1 MCLYVF
7 FLYGQMSIDQNNYL
21 SKKATKDNASLF
33 KGNMVICLVS
43 VIILMLIERYVNR
56 TDTKEE
62 KEGRISDKEKKSFFK
77 KEEMFQRAST
87 MRSMTIKLKTMRTT
101 DLEIGDSVA

>member
-1 MCLYVF
+1 
-7 FLYGQMSIDQNNYL
+7 MSIDQMNYL
-21 SKKATKDNASLF
+21 GKKAQKDNAGPL
-33 KGNMVICLVS
+33 KGNMVICLVALIS
-43 VIILMLIERYVNR
+43 LMIIERYVNR

-62 KEGRISDKEKKSFFK
+62 KEGRISDGEKKNFFK
-77 KEEMFQRAST
+77 NEDMFKRAST